1 VLFRGKATHDCLRFD
16 ADYIAWF
23 ISGKAGE
30 KKGESVKGKNRLKEE
45 NGGRMISFS
54 INVRLLYSDDRRYM
68 FNVDKK
74 NVKKDEKKRPF
85 CYMPDVFLSLSLSL
99 LIRNANHSTIVIC
112 ITKSKCMYGVLLCS
126 IKEN

>member
-74 NVKKDEKKRPF
+74 NVKKDEKKRP
-85 CYMPDVFLSLSLSL
+85 LSL

>member
-74 NVKKDEKKRPF
+74 KRKKKTKKRDRF
-85 CYMPDVFLSLSLSL
+85 VICLTFFSLSLFL
-99 LIRNANHSTIVIC
+99 CLFAMQIIR
-112 ITKSKCMYGVLLCS
+112 L
-126 IKEN
+126 